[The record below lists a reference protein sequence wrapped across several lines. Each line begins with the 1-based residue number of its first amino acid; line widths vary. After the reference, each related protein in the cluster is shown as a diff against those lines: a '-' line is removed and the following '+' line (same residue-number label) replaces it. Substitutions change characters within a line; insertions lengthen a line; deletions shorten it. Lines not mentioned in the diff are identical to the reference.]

1 MPLLEAQTFWARV
14 SDLHKSLTSDCG
26 WNDAETLAIPVEL
39 PPSDEIAFSKS
50 SAFFIHLFGL
60 ELYGSLAILCKD
72 ALHVVAPDKT
82 CAMLEGIRDGRPIQ
96 CPNLLLHRLCKD
108 GDHDSTYE
116 TLVNLFKGCRSK
128 KVGRLLKMKFHGKLA
143 SCLDKALAAV
153 GSESIDVTA
162 SLGLSMSVK
171 DNLALSSFRKAAII
185 THKVLK
191 HSFVRLV
198 EDAFDQGKSI
208 KHEEIAARVDEC
220 CEDPSRI
227 NIKPPPGHY
236 ESCYFPIVQSGGDYD
251 LRPSATTNN
260 NMLSDD
266 VIIVSLGVRYNFH
279 CANITRTFF
288 VDPVPRV
295 EANYMALLEVQRACL
310 AVMLS
315 GNCIGLVAETA
326 ANLVRQKHPH
336 LLQSLP
342 KSLGFGLALD
352 FRESAL
358 LLNVRNQRKFAPNMV
373 FNLAVGFQDLELT
386 STDKISASGSIRNL
400 SKYSM
405 LVADTVIIQANGEPP
420 DVLTKHSNQWRDVS
434 YFINNRNDE
443 PQAQGSTNP
452 PKKGAVLDSRL
463 RNRSNT
469 GVIEQS
475 NNARH
480 EKQAELMQQKL
491 ATKRDSTTPWNL
503 RTKSATAI
511 NVMEVNTYQST
522 KEYPRDLPASE
533 VFVDMQGQ
541 VIFAPMNG
549 SQVPFHVSMIKNAVQ
564 PDPDRTATYLRINFF
579 TPGQTLSKDVAP
591 GTSSMIDQH
600 SNSSTFVKEMLFRS
614 QDSQRL
620 TAAYRMIQELRKRFR
635 QNALKAAEEADL
647 VAQEKLVKMRDQRIP
662 RMADLTMR
670 PFISG
675 KKTTGTLETHTNGLR
690 FTSKKHEI
698 IDVMFSNIKHSLFQP
713 CENEVMVLIHFHLKN
728 PVLIGKKKTK
738 DVQFFT
744 EVIDASVALDNARR
758 SVYDPDEFD
767 EEQRERQL
775 RKRLNEMFKEFCK
788 KMERVAKHHH
798 HHLEFDIPYRDLGFH
813 GVPNREMVL
822 IQPTV
827 HCLVNLTESPMFV
840 VELDDVEH
848 IHFER
853 CTFRS
858 KNFDMIIILK
868 NFELAPH
875 SINAIPM
882 NELDAIQEWLTDCS
896 LTYTAGQASMSW
908 KSVMN
913 LVRNDAR
920 FYLQTDE
927 NNESKPAGWQFLQA
941 DDGGG
946 GDGEGDD
953 GDEDYN
959 EEDFEVDTSDDEED
973 DDDAMDDDS
982 DTSDDDE
989 EDALDWD
996 SIEAASS

>member
-1 MPLLEAQTFWARV
+1 
-14 SDLHKSLTSDCG
+14 
-26 WNDAETLAIPVEL
+26 
-39 PPSDEIAFSKS
+39 
-50 SAFFIHLFGL
+50 
-60 ELYGSLAILCKD
+60 
-72 ALHVVAPDKT
+72 
-82 CAMLEGIRDGRPIQ
+82 
-96 CPNLLLHRLCKD
+96 
-108 GDHDSTYE
+108 
-116 TLVNLFKGCRSK
+116 
-128 KVGRLLKMKFHGKLA
+128 MKFHGKLA

-443 PQAQGSTNP
+443 PQAQGNYKAVVLSNFFVLRFNKP
-452 PKKGAVLDSRL
+452 PKK
-463 RNRSNT
+463 
-469 GVIEQS
+469 
-475 NNARH
+475 
-480 EKQAELMQQKL
+480 
-491 ATKRDSTTPWNL
+491 
-503 RTKSATAI
+503 
-511 NVMEVNTYQST
+511 
-522 KEYPRDLPASE
+522 
-533 VFVDMQGQ
+533 
-541 VIFAPMNG
+541 
-549 SQVPFHVSMIKNAVQ
+549 
-564 PDPDRTATYLRINFF
+564 
-579 TPGQTLSKDVAP
+579 
-591 GTSSMIDQH
+591 
-600 SNSSTFVKEMLFRS
+600 
-614 QDSQRL
+614 
-620 TAAYRMIQELRKRFR
+620 
-635 QNALKAAEEADL
+635 
-647 VAQEKLVKMRDQRIP
+647 
-662 RMADLTMR
+662 
-670 PFISG
+670 
-675 KKTTGTLETHTNGLR
+675 
-690 FTSKKHEI
+690 
-698 IDVMFSNIKHSLFQP
+698 
-713 CENEVMVLIHFHLKN
+713 
-728 PVLIGKKKTK
+728 
-738 DVQFFT
+738 
-744 EVIDASVALDNARR
+744 RR
-758 SVYDPDEFD
+758 SS
-767 EEQRERQL
+767 R
-775 RKRLNEMFKEFCK
+775 
-788 KMERVAKHHH
+788 
-798 HHLEFDIPYRDLGFH
+798 
-813 GVPNREMVL
+813 
-822 IQPTV
+822 
-827 HCLVNLTESPMFV
+827 
-840 VELDDVEH
+840 
-848 IHFER
+848 
-853 CTFRS
+853 
-858 KNFDMIIILK
+858 
-868 NFELAPH
+868 
-875 SINAIPM
+875 
-882 NELDAIQEWLTDCS
+882 
-896 LTYTAGQASMSW
+896 
-908 KSVMN
+908 
-913 LVRNDAR
+913 
-920 FYLQTDE
+920 
-927 NNESKPAGWQFLQA
+927 
-941 DDGGG
+941 
-946 GDGEGDD
+946 
-953 GDEDYN
+953 
-959 EEDFEVDTSDDEED
+959 
-973 DDDAMDDDS
+973 
-982 DTSDDDE
+982 
-989 EDALDWD
+989 
-996 SIEAASS
+996 